1 MGDAGDSIQE
11 ATRLKDEFIGY
22 LANVRRMSDNTTRAY
37 EGDIES
43 YLRFCERTDTDPLD
57 LSRST
62 LRSYLSDMV
71 RAQYADRTV
80 NRRLS
85 ALRTFADWLEH
96 ADYVGSTDTD
106 QVSGRKLAST
116 LPKTMK
122 DADVVRLI
130 ESQDTTCAEGLRDRC
145 FLELLYAT
153 GARISEVSAL
163 KPEDIDLD
171 QGQVH
176 LFGKGSKARIVPI
189 YPEAVRIVAK
199 YLRKSRPELAAR
211 KKKGSAPKT
220 LFVSSRGNEMSAN
233 ALRDRFERLVSE
245 AGLDDS
251 LTPHAMRHTFA
262 TELLNGGADL
272 KSVQEL
278 LGHESLS
285 TTQIYTHLSIER
297 LKAATKLAHP
307 RGEV

>member
-1 MGDAGDSIQE
+1 M
-11 ATRLKDEFIGY
+11 
-22 LANVRRMSDNTTRAY
+22 
-37 EGDIES
+37 
-43 YLRFCERTDTDPLD
+43 
-57 LSRST
+57 
-62 LRSYLSDMV
+62 
-71 RAQYADRTV
+71 
-80 NRRLS
+80 
-85 ALRTFADWLEH
+85 
-96 ADYVGSTDTD
+96 
-106 QVSGRKLAST
+106 
-116 LPKTMK
+116 
-122 DADVVRLI
+122 
-130 ESQDTTCAEGLRDRC
+130 
-145 FLELLYAT
+145 
-153 GARISEVSAL
+153 
-163 KPEDIDLD
+163 
-171 QGQVH
+171 
-176 LFGKGSKARIVPI
+176 
-189 YPEAVRIVAK
+189 AK